1 LLFPLLVLAVVAG
14 DQLSKMVVRRTL
26 APYESVPVLD
36 NIFHLTHVNNPGAAF
51 GLLAHRTPFF
61 IAVGIIVVGLVL
73 VAYSQFR
80 TRGFYLQLAL
90 ALQLG
95 GALGNL
101 MDRLRFGYVVDF
113 LDFRIWPVFNLADV
127 AIVGGTGLLVWN
139 LWRREGEQ
147 GREKEEG

>member
-1 LLFPLLVLAVVAG
+1 MLFPLLVLAVVAG

>member
-1 LLFPLLVLAVVAG
+1 MLFPLLVLAVVAG
-14 DQLSKMVVRRTL
+14 DQLSKLVVRQTL
-26 APYESVPVLD
+26 APNETVPVLD

-61 IAVGIIVVGLVL
+61 IATGLIVIGLIII
-73 VAYSQFR
+73 AYRQFR
-80 TRGFYLQLAL
+80 TGGLYFQLAL

-101 MDRLRFGYVVDF
+101 LDRLRFGYVVDF

-127 AIVGGTGLLVWN
+127 AIVGGAGLL
-139 LWRREGEQ
+139 LWQLWCRDGKGEM
-147 GREKEEG
+147 E